1 MSSDVR
7 ARAKLTSAG
16 HLDRHELSITRRR
29 LPNMCCAINFEGS
42 CRRRTPSGVGSLAVV
57 SGGGNPQYCPWG
69 VALFTTLA
77 SQIELPSRNQ
87 RAFAMSHI
95 IGGGLMMPAE
105 LQAMK
110 RLSSK
115 KKK

>member
-1 MSSDVR
+1 M
-7 ARAKLTSAG
+7 A
-16 HLDRHELSITRRR
+16 
-29 LPNMCCAINFEGS
+29 
-42 CRRRTPSGVGSLAVV
+42 
-57 SGGGNPQYCPWG
+57 WG
-69 VALFTTLA
+69 MALFTTWLA
-77 SQIELPSRNQ
+77 KSNLPSRNQ

-110 RLSSK
+110 RVCSK